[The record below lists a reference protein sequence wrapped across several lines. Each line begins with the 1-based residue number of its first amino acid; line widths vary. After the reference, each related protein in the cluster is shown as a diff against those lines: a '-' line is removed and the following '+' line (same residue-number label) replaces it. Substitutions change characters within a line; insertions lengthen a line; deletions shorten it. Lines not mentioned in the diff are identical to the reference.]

1 MAKFDIILILWQ
13 DILLIEPSQIILKLF
28 IKNHQNEKNNKHQRV
43 LARIFF
49 ILQRALSYATV
60 DSKETK
66 IC

>member
-49 ILQRALSYATV
+49 ILQRISLL
-60 DSKETK
+60 
-66 IC
+66 I